1 MDHQGSPPAASAS
14 INGVWGVPSG
24 NYALRTTH
32 YSFSQTTP
40 FSHNSPLTT
49 RNYQMAK
56 DKQKV
61 QLTRQKKI
69 AKQKAKAKAAR
80 QHQMNQGV
88 PFEHRFGVS
97 RADTQRAP
105 VFGAWVSET
114 IFENGMGTVIIARE
128 LDNGSI
134 AAGIF
139 LVDAWCLGVKNA
151 FFRPFAPSDFEEML
165 AYTHNR
171 EPLEEQSP
179 EYAAKLIGDVVDFS
193 RKLGFSPHADYGV
206 GWNRPIALRR
216 KFHIR
221 KRRQTFLHRRP
232 S

>member
-1 MDHQGSPPAASAS
+1 
-14 INGVWGVPSG
+14 
-24 NYALRTTH
+24 
-32 YSFSQTTP
+32 
-40 FSHNSPLTT
+40 
-49 RNYQMAK
+49 MAK

-193 RKLGFSPHADYGV
+193 RKLGFSPHADYGDAISVLAGIDRSLCDENFIFGKDGKPFYIAGPHDTPFRAQQICAQLASICGEGNYHFMLPV
-206 GWNRPIALRR
+206 G
-216 KFHIR
+216 
-221 KRRQTFLHRRP
+221 QTGEDFDDFEEID
-232 S
+232 SYE